1 MNCIMNGETRITI
14 ILMCVVF
21 TLCSCT
27 KKATPSTED
36 PEPSVVDFRASS
48 QATWVKSASTTFS
61 DYHPDFG
68 VWGIANEPLNIP
80 YILWDDNDLTQ
91 VTKPQGSNAYVPAS
105 PAYWF
110 NRYTYN
116 FIAIAPY
123 TNSGI
128 TSTNVNSATNTLTFN
143 YNIKNK
149 YDLKGVEGKSA
160 KDHYE
165 FDLMGA
171 VDQVGPVSSST
182 ASTQTLVFWHLFS
195 KISLKVQF
203 EDASGNALTTGTV
216 SQVRIANIDTE
227 RTFVVKYSTETEG
240 NNTEHLSVECNAI
253 ASAQET
259 TVSFTS
265 TDAKDSEGRWNVHI
279 LPQTISDL
287 VLYIDYTIT
296 ENGNTTYYSD
306 SISLRNSN
314 PSAYIANGRYNWTL
328 KIVPKGTISFS
339 VVEVEKWGSEQIGS
353 DIEIK

>member
-1 MNCIMNGETRITI
+1 MLCAA
-14 ILMCVVF
+14 L
-21 TLCSCT
+21 TLTTAC
-27 KKATPSTED
+27 KKTPIPTED
-36 PEPSVVDFRASS
+36 PQPSVVDFRASS

-61 DYHPDFG
+61 DYHSDFG
-68 VWGIANEPLNIP
+68 VWGIAREPLNMP

-91 VTKPQGSNAYVPAS
+91 VTKPQDSDVYVPIS

-110 NRYTYN
+110 NSYTYN
-116 FIAIAPY
+116 FIAIAPF

-128 TSTNVNSATNTLTFN
+128 TSTSVNSATNTLTFN

-182 ASTQTLVFWHLFS
+182 ASTQNLIFWHLFS

-216 SQVRIANIDTE
+216 SQVRIANLDTE
-227 RTFVVKYSTETEG
+227 RTFVVKYTTETGG

-265 TDAKDSEGRWNVHI
+265 ADIKDSEGRWNVHI

-287 VLYIDYTIT
+287 VLSVDYTIT
-296 ENGNTTYYSD
+296 ENGKTTYYND
-306 SISLRNSN
+306 SISLINSN
-314 PSAYIANGRYNWTL
+314 PSTYLANGRYNWTL
-328 KIVPKGTISFS
+328 TITPRGSISFS
-339 VVEVEKWGSEQIGS
+339 VVEVKKWESAQVGDI
-353 DIEIK
+353 IEIK

>member
-1 MNCIMNGETRITI
+1 MNVETRITI
-14 ILMCVVF
+14 ILMCAVF
-21 TLCSCT
+21 TLFSCT
-27 KKATPSTED
+27 KKAITPAED
-36 PEPSVVDFRASS
+36 PQPSVVDFRASS
-48 QATWVKSASTTFS
+48 QAVWVKSASTTFS
-61 DYHPDFG
+61 DYHSDFG
-68 VWGIANEPLNIP
+68 VWGIAREPLNTP

-91 VTKPQGSNAYVPAS
+91 VTKPQGSDVYVPAS

-116 FIAIAPY
+116 FIAIAPF

-128 TSTNVNSATNTLTFN
+128 QETSVNSATNTLTFD

-182 ASTQTLVFWHLFS
+182 ASTQTLIFWHLFA

-203 EDASGNALTTGTV
+203 EDAAGNALTSGSV
-216 SQVRIANIDTE
+216 SQVRIANLDAE
-227 RTFVVKYSTETEG
+227 RIFVVKYSTETEG